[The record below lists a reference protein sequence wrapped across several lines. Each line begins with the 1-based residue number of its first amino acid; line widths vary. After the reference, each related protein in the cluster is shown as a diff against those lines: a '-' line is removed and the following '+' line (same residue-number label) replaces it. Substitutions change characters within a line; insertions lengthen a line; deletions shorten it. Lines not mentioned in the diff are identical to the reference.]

1 MTDLTGTLISNTYKD
16 LLQVN
21 SSASNGGITTS
32 LTNVQSGNGV
42 NTALNLATNQAKID
56 GNLEVAGTICAST
69 YYGDGS
75 NLTDIT
81 ASITGDICVGSI
93 SAAGNLFVSGTT
105 SITGAV
111 QLKSTV
117 TVSGAAVFKSTATVS
132 GNSGFLGTLRVAGA
146 TSLEGAVVMSD
157 TATVS
162 GAAGFL
168 STVRVS
174 GNTTIGGTLDVL
186 GNVCLGGNVTVKG
199 DVHVSSKV
207 CASAFFGDGSNITG
221 IPISGNISVGNATIA
236 GNLYVSGTTSIT
248 GAAVLKST
256 ATVSG
261 NVGFLGTA
269 RVAGATSLEGAV
281 VMADTATVSGN
292 AGFLGTVRV
301 AGATSLEAAVVM
313 SDTATVSGAA
323 GFLGTVRV
331 SGNTTIGGTLDVL
344 GNVCLGGNVT
354 VKGDVH
360 VSSKVCA
367 SAFFGDGSNIT
378 GIPISGNISVGN
390 ATIGGTLYVG
400 STATVSGNAA
410 FLGQIALS
418 ESAAA
423 SVHTTAING
432 VASVSLNFGT
442 GQNFLTTVTAAHTMA
457 RPTNARVGQVGSVF
471 FVQSGGSGTLS
482 WNAAWKFPAGTDPTF
497 STSSGAVDR
506 LDYIVASISSDNSG
520 ENIQAILSQ
529 EYG

>member
-1 MTDLTGTLISNTYKD
+1 MTDLTGKLISNTYKD

-32 LTNVQSGNGV
+32 ITNIQSGNGV
-42 NTALNLATNQAKID
+42 NTALNLATNKAKID
-56 GNLEVAGTICAST
+56 GSLEVAGTVCAST

-75 NLTDIT
+75 NLTGVV
-81 ASITGDICVGSI
+81 AAVGGDICVGSASI
-93 SAAGNLFVSGTT
+93 VGNLYVSGTT
-105 SITGAV
+105 SITGA
-111 QLKSTV
+111 TV
-117 TVSGAAVFKSTATVS
+117 LHSTATVS
-132 GNSGFLGTLRVAGA
+132 GATGFLG
-146 TSLEGAVVMSD
+146 
-157 TATVS
+157 
-162 GAAGFL
+162 
-168 STVRVS
+168 TVRVS

-221 IPISGNISVGNATIA
+221 IPISGNISVGNATVA

-256 ATVSG
+256 FKVS
-261 NVGFLGTA
+261 
-269 RVAGATSLEGAV
+269 GATSLEGAV

-301 AGATSLEAAVVM
+301 AGATSLEGAVVM

-378 GIPISGNISVGN
+378 GVPVTGNISVGN
-390 ATIGGTLYVG
+390 ATIGGNLYVAG
-400 STATVSGNAA
+400 TATVSGNAA
-410 FLGQIALS
+410 FIGQIALS
-418 ESAAA
+418 KSAAA

-432 VASVSLNFGT
+432 ITSVSLNFGT
-442 GQNFLTTVTAAHTMA
+442 AQNFLTTVTAAHTMA
-457 RPTNARVGQVGSVF
+457 RPTNARVGQTGSIF

-482 WNAAWKFPAGTDPTF
+482 WNAAWKFPAAADPTF
-497 STSSGAVDR
+497 STSNGAVDR
-506 LDYIVASISSDNSG
+506 LDYIVASISSDDTG

>member
-1 MTDLTGTLISNTYKD
+1 MTDLTGKLISNTYKD

-32 LTNVQSGNGV
+32 LTNIQSGNGV

-56 GNLEVAGTICAST
+56 GNLEVAGTVCAST

-75 NLTDIT
+75 NLTGV
-81 ASITGDICVGSI
+81 SGVVGGNICVGNASVV
-93 SAAGNLFVSGTT
+93 GNLYVSGTT
-105 SITGAV
+105 SITGA
-111 QLKSTV
+111 TV
-117 TVSGAAVFKSTATVS
+117 LHSTATVS
-132 GNSGFLGTLRVAGA
+132 GATGFLG
-146 TSLEGAVVMSD
+146 
-157 TATVS
+157 
-162 GAAGFL
+162 
-168 STVRVS
+168 TVRVS

-248 GAAVLKST
+248 GAAVFKST

-269 RVAGATSLEGAV
+269 RVAGATSLEG
-281 VMADTATVSGN
+281 
-292 AGFLGTVRV
+292 
-301 AGATSLEAAVVM
+301 AVVM

-378 GIPISGNISVGN
+378 GVPVAGNISVGN
-390 ATIGGTLYVG
+390 ATIGGNLYVAG
-400 STATVSGNAA
+400 TATVSGNAA
-410 FLGQIALS
+410 FIGQIALS
-418 ESAAA
+418 KSAAA
-423 SVHTTAING
+423 SVHATAIDG
-432 VASVSLNFGT
+432 ITSVSLNFGT

-457 RPTNARVGQVGSVF
+457 QPTNCRIGQTGSIF

-497 STSSGAVDR
+497 STSNGAVDR
-506 LDYIVASISSDNSG
+506 LDYIVASVSSDDTG

>member
-1 MTDLTGTLISNTYKD
+1 MTDLTGKFISNTYKD

-21 SSASNGGITTS
+21 SSASNGGVSTS

-42 NTALNLATNQAKID
+42 GTALNLATTQVKID
-56 GNLEVAGTICAST
+56 GTFGVSGNASVTGDLYVSDKVCASSF
-69 YYGDGS
+69 YGEGS
-75 NLTDIT
+75 NLTGVEATITGNISVANIT
-81 ASITGDICVGSI
+81 AG
-93 SAAGNLFVSGTT
+93 GNLAVSGTT
-105 SITGAV
+105 SITG
-111 QLKSTV
+111 
-117 TVSGAAVFKSTATVS
+117 
-132 GNSGFLGTLRVAGA
+132 NSGFLGTVRVSGA
-146 TSLEGAVVMSD
+146 TSLEAAVVMTD
-157 TATVS
+157 TVTVS

-221 IPISGNISVGNATIA
+221 IPISGNISVGNATVA

-269 RVAGATSLEGAV
+269 
-281 VMADTATVSGN
+281 
-292 AGFLGTVRV
+292 RV

-378 GIPISGNISVGN
+378 GVPVAGNISVGN
-390 ATIGGTLYVG
+390 ATIGGNLYVAG
-400 STATVSGNAA
+400 TATVSGNAA
-410 FLGQIALS
+410 FIGQIALS
-418 ESAAA
+418 KSAAA
-423 SVHTTAING
+423 SVHATAIDG
-432 VASVSLNFGT
+432 ITSVSLNFGT

-457 RPTNARVGQVGSVF
+457 QPTNCRIGQTGSIF

-497 STSSGAVDR
+497 STSNGAVDR
-506 LDYIVASISSDNSG
+506 LDYIVASVSSDG
-520 ENIQAILSQ
+520 AGDNIQAILSQ

>member
-32 LTNVQSGNGV
+32 ITNIQSGNGV
-42 NTALNLATNQAKID
+42 NTALNLATNRAKID
-56 GNLEVAGTICAST
+56 GTLEVSGATSITGGLDVTGKVCASAF
-69 YYGDGS
+69 YGDGS
-75 NLTDIT
+75 NLTGVV
-81 ASITGDICVGSI
+81 AAITGDICVGSASI
-93 SAAGNLFVSGTT
+93 AGNLYVSGTT

-111 QLKSTV
+111 VLQS
-117 TVSGAAVFKSTATVS
+117 
-132 GNSGFLGTLRVAGA
+132 
-146 TSLEGAVVMSD
+146 

-221 IPISGNISVGNATIA
+221 VPISGNISVGNATVA

-248 GAAVLKST
+248 GAAVLKAT

-281 VMADTATVSGN
+281 VMSDTATVSGN

-378 GIPISGNISVGN
+378 GVPIAGNISVGN

-400 STATVSGNAA
+400 STATVSGNSA

-418 ESAAA
+418 QSAAA

-432 VASVSLNFGT
+432 VTSVSLNFGT
-442 GQNFLTTVTAAHTMA
+442 AQNFLTTVTAAHTMA
-457 RPTNARVGQVGSVF
+457 QPTNCRVGQVGSIF

-506 LDYIVASISSDNSG
+506 LDYIVASVSSDG
-520 ENIQAILSQ
+520 AGDNIQAILSQ
-529 EYG
+529 EYS

>member
-1 MTDLTGTLISNTYKD
+1 MTDLTGKLISNTYKD

-56 GNLEVAGTICAST
+56 GTFGVSGATSSTGDLYVTGKVCASAF
-69 YYGDGS
+69 YGDGS
-75 NLTDIT
+75 NLTGIS
-81 ASITGDICVGSI
+81 AAATGDICVGSA
-93 SAAGNLFVSGTT
+93 SVVGNLYVSGTT
-105 SITGAV
+105 SITGA
-111 QLKSTV
+111 
-117 TVSGAAVFKSTATVS
+117 AVLHSTATVS
-132 GNSGFLGTLRVAGA
+132 GA
-146 TSLEGAVVMSD
+146 T
-157 TATVS
+157 
-162 GAAGFL
+162 GFL

-221 IPISGNISVGNATIA
+221 VPVTGNISVGNATIA

-256 ATVSG
+256 VRVS
-261 NVGFLGTA
+261 
-269 RVAGATSLEGAV
+269 GATSLEGAV

-323 GFLGTVRV
+323 GFRGTVRV

-378 GIPISGNISVGN
+378 GVPVAGNISVGN
-390 ATIGGTLYVG
+390 ATIGGNLYVG
-400 STATVSGNAA
+400 GTATVSGNAA

-423 SVHTTAING
+423 SIHTTAING
-432 VASVSLNFGT
+432 ITSVSLNFGT

-457 RPTNARVGQVGSVF
+457 QPTNCRKGQTGSIF

-506 LDYIVASISSDNSG
+506 LDYIVASVSSDNTG
-520 ENIQAILSQ
+520 DNIQAILSQ

>member
-1 MTDLTGTLISNTYKD
+1 MTNLTGKLISNTYKD

-21 SSASNGGITTS
+21 SSASNGGVTTS

-42 NTALNLATNQAKID
+42 NTALNLATTQVKID
-56 GNLEVAGTICAST
+56 GSFGVSGNTSITGGLFVSERVCASS
-69 YYGDGS
+69 YYGEGS
-75 NLTDIT
+75 NLTGVVAAIG
-81 ASITGDICVGSI
+81 GDICVGSASI
-93 SAAGNLFVSGTT
+93 VGNLYVSGTT
-105 SITGAV
+105 SITGA
-111 QLKSTV
+111 
-117 TVSGAAVFKSTATVS
+117 AV
-132 GNSGFLGTLRVAGA
+132 
-146 TSLEGAVVMSD
+146 LES

-174 GNTTIGGTLDVL
+174 GNTSIGGTLDVL

-221 IPISGNISVGNATIA
+221 VPVTGNISVGNATIA

-248 GAAVLKST
+248 GATVLKST
-256 ATVSG
+256 VRVS
-261 NVGFLGTA
+261 
-269 RVAGATSLEGAV
+269 GATSLEGAV

-378 GIPISGNISVGN
+378 GVPVAGNISVGN
-390 ATIGGTLYVG
+390 ATIGGNLYVG
-400 STATVSGNAA
+400 GTATVSGNAA

-423 SVHTTAING
+423 SVHSTAIDG
-432 VASVSLNFGT
+432 ITSVSLNFGT
-442 GQNFLTTVTAAHTMA
+442 AQNFLTTVTAAHTMA
-457 RPTNARVGQVGSVF
+457 QPINARVGQTGSIF

-506 LDYIVASISSDNSG
+506 LDYIVASVSSDNTG
-520 ENIQAILSQ
+520 DNIQAILSQ
-529 EYG
+529 EYS

>member
-1 MTDLTGTLISNTYKD
+1 MTDLTGTFISNTYKD

-32 LTNVQSGNGV
+32 LTNIQSGNGT
-42 NTALNLATNQAKID
+42 NTALKLATNKGQITGTFGVS
-56 GNLEVAGTICAST
+56 GNTSIRGGLLITQNVCACA

-75 NLTDIT
+75 NLTGVEAD
-81 ASITGDICVGSI
+81 ITGDICVGSASI
-93 SAAGNLFVSGTT
+93 AGNLYVSGTT
-105 SITGAV
+105 SITGAAI
-111 QLKSTV
+111 LH
-117 TVSGAAVFKSTATVS
+117 STATVS
-132 GNSGFLGTLRVAGA
+132 GATGFLG
-146 TSLEGAVVMSD
+146 
-157 TATVS
+157 
-162 GAAGFL
+162 
-168 STVRVS
+168 TVRVS

-248 GAAVLKST
+248 GAVVLKST
-256 ATVSG
+256 VRVS
-261 NVGFLGTA
+261 
-269 RVAGATSLEGAV
+269 GATSLEAAV
-281 VMADTATVSGN
+281 VMTDTVTITGN
-292 AGFLGTVRV
+292 SGFLGTLRV

-378 GIPISGNISVGN
+378 GVPVAGNISVGN
-390 ATIGGTLYVG
+390 ATIGGNLYVAG
-400 STATVSGNAA
+400 TATVSGNAA

-423 SVHTTAING
+423 SVHATAIDG
-432 VASVSLNFGT
+432 ITSVSLNFGT
-442 GQNFLTTVTAAHTMA
+442 AQNFLTTVTAAHTMA
-457 RPTNARVGQVGSVF
+457 QPTNCRVGQTGSIF

-506 LDYIVASISSDNSG
+506 LDYIVASVSSDNTG
-520 ENIQAILSQ
+520 DNIQAILSQ

>member
-42 NTALNLATNQAKID
+42 NTALNLATNKGQITGTFGVS
-56 GNLEVAGTICAST
+56 GNTSIIGGLYISQNVCASA

-75 NLTDIT
+75 NLTGIS
-81 ASITGDICVGSI
+81 ASPTGNICVGSA
-93 SAAGNLFVSGTT
+93 SVVGTLYVSGTT
-105 SITGAV
+105 SITGA
-111 QLKSTV
+111 TV
-117 TVSGAAVFKSTATVS
+117 LHS
-132 GNSGFLGTLRVAGA
+132 
-146 TSLEGAVVMSD
+146 

-199 DVHVSSKV
+199 NVHVSSKV

-261 NVGFLGTA
+261 NSGFLGTL

-301 AGATSLEAAVVM
+301 AGATSLEGAVVM
-313 SDTATVSGAA
+313 SGTATVSGAA

-432 VASVSLNFGT
+432 VASVSLNMGT

-457 RPTNARVGQVGSVF
+457 RPTNARKGQVGSVF

-482 WNAAWKFPAGTDPTF
+482 WNACWKFPAGTDPTF
-497 STSSGAVDR
+497 STSAGAVDR

-529 EYG
+529 EYS

>member
-42 NTALNLATNQAKID
+42 NTALNLATTQVKID
-56 GNLEVAGTICAST
+56 GTFGVSGNTSITGGLAISQRVCASS
-69 YYGDGS
+69 YYGEGS
-75 NLTDIT
+75 NLTGIS
-81 ASITGDICVGSI
+81 ANATGNICVGNASVV
-93 SAAGNLFVSGTT
+93 GNLYVSGTT
-105 SITGAV
+105 SITGA
-111 QLKSTV
+111 TV
-117 TVSGAAVFKSTATVS
+117 LHS
-132 GNSGFLGTLRVAGA
+132 
-146 TSLEGAVVMSD
+146 

-199 DVHVSSKV
+199 NVHVSSKV

-301 AGATSLEAAVVM
+301 AGATSLEGAVVM
-313 SDTATVSGAA
+313 SGTATVSGAA

-423 SVHTTAING
+423 SIHTTAING
-432 VASVSLNFGT
+432 VASVSLNMGT

-457 RPTNARVGQVGSVF
+457 RPTNARKGQVGSVF

-482 WNAAWKFPAGTDPTF
+482 WNACWKFPAGTDPTF
-497 STSSGAVDR
+497 STSAGAVDR

-529 EYG
+529 EYS

>member
-1 MTDLTGTLISNTYKD
+1 MTDLTGKLISNTYKD
-16 LLQVN
+16 LLLVN
-21 SSASNGGITTS
+21 SSASNGGISTS
-32 LTNVQSGNGV
+32 LTNIQSGNGV
-42 NTALNLATNQAKID
+42 NTALNLATNKAKID
-56 GNLEVAGTICAST
+56 GNIEVAGTVCAST

-75 NLTDIT
+75 NLTGV
-81 ASITGDICVGSI
+81 SGVVGGNICVGNASVV
-93 SAAGNLFVSGTT
+93 GNLYVSGTT
-105 SITGAV
+105 SITGA
-111 QLKSTV
+111 TV
-117 TVSGAAVFKSTATVS
+117 LKSTATVS
-132 GNSGFLGTLRVAGA
+132 GATGFLG
-146 TSLEGAVVMSD
+146 
-157 TATVS
+157 
-162 GAAGFL
+162 
-168 STVRVS
+168 TVRVS

-248 GAAVLKST
+248 GAVVLKST
-256 ATVSG
+256 VRVS
-261 NVGFLGTA
+261 
-269 RVAGATSLEGAV
+269 GATSLEGAV

-423 SVHTTAING
+423 SIHTTAING
-432 VASVSLNFGT
+432 VTSVSLNMGT

-457 RPTNARVGQVGSVF
+457 RPTNARKGQVGSVF

-506 LDYIVASISSDNSG
+506 LDYIVASISSDNTG
-520 ENIQAILSQ
+520 ENVQAILSQ
-529 EYG
+529 EYS